1 MPASSYLIPVGRRK
15 SDCRIACM
23 CNVHVTGVHEKSM
36 GKRTKAKPLQDLER
50 FLFTSF
56 FFSIRTKSIVKWYRP
71 YASLNPSMVV
81 RQARS
86 NYLKKGELASEI
98 HISMVVY
105 AALKLCYSIVN
116 RRGTTFQCRSG
127 VLPYLTPGQS
137 IFFLSLR

>member
-15 SDCRIACM
+15 SDCRIACVIH
-23 CNVHVTGVHEKSM
+23 VHVTGVHEKSM

-81 RQARS
+81 RQALS
-86 NYLKKGELASEI
+86 NYLKKGELASSI

-116 RRGTTFQCRSG
+116 RRGKA
-127 VLPYLTPGQS
+127 LPS
-137 IFFLSLR
+137 NDAAAFFLT

>member
-86 NYLKKGELASEI
+86 NYLKKGELASSI
-98 HISMVVY
+98 YISMVVY

-116 RRGTTFQCRSG
+116 RRGTTFQ
-127 VLPYLTPGQS
+127 
-137 IFFLSLR
+137 LSLIHI

>member
-71 YASLNPSMVV
+71 YASRNPSMVV

-86 NYLKKGELASEI
+86 NYLKKGELASSI
-98 HISMVVY
+98 YISMVVY
-105 AALKLCYSIVN
+105 AALVN